1 MSTTS
6 SQVAERILTYVMQ
19 AQLEY
24 VEFSKNHPFLE
35 QTITNLAIQKRTSQS
50 YLESLQ
56 LWEWLKQIQEEVYGP
71 DSEVIIYTY
80 KNIGICYL
88 AMGIPEKSEEYYL
101 KALTLM
107 EQMQSE
113 GDSVADP
120 ELLKEDREQM
130 ASIYNNLYLSSV
142 TNNEKDKAK
151 QYIQKTLH
159 FQNLVYGENSIQASN
174 CQYIQS
180 NCCLKL
186 GQIDEAIECMN
197 QAIKVFD
204 NPDEELKRAKDEML
218 LIKVRYFN
226 QFASIYFI
234 KGEYPK
240 AKECIDQAYTICNDP
255 TNYTYETAE
264 PFKKSLIEVE

>member
-1 MSTTS
+1 MRKIVQAFHDNNPAQLKNQYLFLAQVLISITLMSTTS

-35 QTITNLAIQKRTSQS
+35 QTITNLAILKRTSQS

-113 GDSVADP
+113 GDSATDP
-120 ELLKEDREQM
+120 ELLKEDREQL

-159 FQNLVYGENSIQASN
+159 FNSLVHG
-174 CQYIQS
+174 
-180 NCCLKL
+180 
-186 GQIDEAIECMN
+186 
-197 QAIKVFD
+197 
-204 NPDEELKRAKDEML
+204 
-218 LIKVRYFN
+218 
-226 QFASIYFI
+226 
-234 KGEYPK
+234 
-240 AKECIDQAYTICNDP
+240 
-255 TNYTYETAE
+255 
-264 PFKKSLIEVE
+264 